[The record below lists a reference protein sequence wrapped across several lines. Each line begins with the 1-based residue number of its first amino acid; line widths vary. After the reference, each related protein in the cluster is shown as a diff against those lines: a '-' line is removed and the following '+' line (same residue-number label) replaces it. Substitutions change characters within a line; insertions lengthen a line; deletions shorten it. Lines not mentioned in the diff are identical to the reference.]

1 MKKEDEKYYQK
12 LNADLSNLYK
22 KIGADNVLK
31 YNIDL
36 ENDVVIIILHNHLKL
51 TVVFENQYKE
61 AVIYFDSRNS
71 QYTHWHL
78 DNFDAISFLSDLME
92 DKKVFIESK
101 LLRLIRSQ
109 FTFKILDLEK
119 YLANKNRYFGKRS
132 KNIFTASEV
141 LQGSLK
147 NVFEKTF
154 STKTIEQTET
164 IRLLD
169 KFVKQYN
176 SMNDREYKEQF
187 DTFFKINEQLIK
199 LHQNGKV
206 KIYAGDC
213 LFSYFKSIIENDGPE
228 YAAIIVFTVTGNEFY
243 MTGVCVRGKP
253 LLKKLKSDKKLK
265 HSIKA
270 MWGRE
275 GYYFEKS

>member
-1 MKKEDEKYYQK
+1 MRIC
-12 LNADLSNLYK
+12 LIFIK
-22 KIGADNVLK
+22 KIEANDVLK

-36 ENDVVIIILHNHLKL
+36 ENDVLIIILHNHLKL

-61 AVIYFDSRNS
+61 AVIYFDSKIS

-78 DNFDAISFLSDLME
+78 DNYDAIDFLSDLIG

-119 YLANKNRYFGKRS
+119 YYTNENLYLGKCC

-141 LQGSLK
+141 IQGSLK
-147 NVFEKTF
+147 NVFEKTSF
-154 STKTIEQTET
+154 TKTVEQMET
-164 IRLLD
+164 VRLLD
-169 KFVKQYN
+169 KFLKQYN
-176 SMNDREYKEQF
+176 SINDRNYKEQF
-187 DTFFKINEQLIK
+187 NTFFKINEEFIK
-199 LHQNGKV
+199 LHQNSKV

-213 LFSYFKSIIENDGPE
+213 LFSYLKSLIENDGPE
-228 YAAIIVFTVTGNEFY
+228 YAAIIIFTVTGNEFY

-265 HSIKA
+265 RSIKV

-275 GYYFEKS
+275 GYYFKQS